1 MFPDLKVP
9 LSNSVKINVAKIR
22 LKNFEIQFQCMFRK
36 LLSPIKKHKERV
48 SARKHA
54 HVLLFQKTLIE
65 KDALK

>member
-1 MFPDLKVP
+1 
-9 LSNSVKINVAKIR
+9 
-22 LKNFEIQFQCMFRK
+22 MFRK